1 MTRAPSVSRALV
13 AALRAVPLGPEDQAA
28 TALAKGYA
36 AGIDADRAELAR
48 LGPPLLAVLAALRM
62 TPAARAAVV
71 KGGAPGGGTDGGPLG
86 QLRALRGTRADRA
99 ASMDTSAS

>member
-28 TALAKGYA
+28 TALAKQYA
-36 AGIDADRAELAR
+36 AQIDDGADLSK

>member
-1 MTRAPSVSRALV
+1 VKHALD
-13 AALRAVPLGPEDQAA
+13 AALRAGLVDARDAA
-28 TALAKGYA
+28 VYALAKGYA